1 MIEIPLNQ
9 LKDLMLKEGLTDGP
23 TFDAIATDAIRL
35 KQNVADALVSRGIV
49 AEGYFFELISQTF
62 NLPLA
67 ELNNKT
73 IDENILK
80 LLPESLARQRRSIIF
95 GREPDGSIS
104 AAMEDPM
111 NLETIE
117 FLEKYLNAKIKAY
130 LSHESD
136 LSKGFALYGKRQSED
151 FKKLIEENIAE
162 SLKSGKKGQDA
173 AVDLPIVSIVD
184 NIIAYAVSLHA
195 SDVHL
200 EIFEDGI
207 LVRYR
212 VDGIL
217 HEIMK
222 IPKSVHSAIIAR
234 IKLLAALKIDEHYKP
249 QDGRIRYK
257 IGTDMLDIRV
267 AIIPTFHG
275 EKITMRLLTAAQRPL
290 SLSEIGM
297 LEDTEKQV
305 IDNIKKSYGMVLIC
319 GPTGSGKTTTL
330 YSMLNIL
337 NRPEVNIVTVEDPIE
352 YNIKY
357 VNQTQ
362 INPAAGVT
370 FSTGLRSILRHDPNI
385 VLVGEIRDNETAS
398 IAVQA
403 ALTGHLVLSSLHT
416 NDAPTTIPRL
426 MDMDIPPFLASAV
439 LNAVIAQR
447 LVRKIC
453 VDCIYSFP
461 PTEEMII
468 SLKKQ
473 LTELGVGES
482 FRPPKFVYAGKG
494 CTSCGGTGY
503 RGRIGIFEVL
513 NITEAIRKIMVHDNP
528 SLDDIK
534 TTARAEGMITMFED
548 GIRKVERG
556 MTTVAE
562 LLRVVRE

>member
-9 LKDLMLKEGLTDGP
+9 LKEIILKEGLTDSS
-23 TFDAIATDAIRL
+23 TFDAIATDSIRL
-35 KQNVADALVSRGIV
+35 KQNVADALISRGIV
-49 AEGYFFELISQTF
+49 AEGYLFELISRIF
-62 NLPLA
+62 NIPLA
-67 ELNNKT
+67 NLSDKI

-80 LLPESLARQRRSIIF
+80 VLPESLARQRRSILF
-95 GREPDGSIS
+95 GREPDGSVS

-111 NLETIE
+111 NLEAIE
-117 FLEKYLNAKIKAY
+117 FLEKYLNTKIKAY
-130 LSHESD
+130 LAGERD

-151 FKKLIEENIAE
+151 FKKLIEDSISE
-162 SLKSGKKGQDA
+162 SLKSGKRGEEA
-173 AVDLPIVSIVD
+173 AADLPIVSIVD
-184 NIIAYAVSLHA
+184 NIIAYAVSLHS

-222 IPKSVHSAIIAR
+222 MPKSVHSTIIAR
-234 IKLLAALKIDEHYKP
+234 IKLLSALKIDEHYKP

-267 AIIPTFHG
+267 AIIPTFNG

-290 SLSEIGM
+290 ALSEVGM
-297 LEDTEKQV
+297 LEETEKIV
-305 IDNIKKSYGMVLIC
+305 IDNIKKSYGMVLVC

-330 YSMLNIL
+330 YSILNIL

-352 YNIKY
+352 YNLKY

-362 INPAAGVT
+362 INPVAGLT
-370 FSTGLRSILRHDPNI
+370 FANGLRSILRHDPNI

-403 ALTGHLVLSSLHT
+403 ALTGHLVLSSIHT

-426 MDMDIPPFLASAV
+426 MDMDIPPFLAAAV
-439 LNAVIAQR
+439 LNAIVAQR

-453 VDCIYSFP
+453 LECIYSFSP
-461 PTEEMII
+461 SEEMII

-473 LTELGVGES
+473 MTELGVGES
-482 FRPPKFVYAGKG
+482 FHAPKFVYAGKG
-494 CTSCGGTGY
+494 CSSCGGTGY

-513 NITEAIRKIMVHDNP
+513 SVTEEIRKLMVHERP
-528 SLDDIK
+528 SLDEVKSI
-534 TTARAEGMITMFED
+534 ARSQGMITMFED
-548 GIRKVERG
+548 GIKKVEKG
-556 MTTVAE
+556 LTTVEE